1 MTHIKRKKTIMAE
14 NTISELLEFYSN
26 LKVEREIINKVADTK
41 DVEDSFD
48 SIEEIGRNIFD
59 SKEIEKRRCVNIGS
73 IFKNA
78 YQRFLPQKN
87 AGGKA
92 KLDADWLA
100 RFIDCAQDT
109 SDEEMR
115 MLWAK
120 ILSGE
125 LSKPNSIS
133 VLTLETLRNMSKC
146 DAEIFHKLASFTV
159 IDDEGGDPFI
169 PNNGVWS
176 DEKNMSDEEYGIQYD
191 ELLWMQELRLIN
203 LNNGLQISFKQN
215 DNNPKVNTTLNCGNL
230 FVKISSEYEFSI
242 PCYGY
247 TRIGAQ
253 LHSLIEDVKPNVEFF
268 EDRIK
273 NRYSS
278 ETTQIDIILKA

>member
-1 MTHIKRKKTIMAE
+1 MAE
-14 NTISELLEFYSN
+14 NTINNILEFYSN
-26 LKVEREIINKVADTK
+26 LKGEDDNKEVIASK

-48 SIEEIGRNIFD
+48 SVEEIGRIVFD
-59 SKEIEKRRCVNIGS
+59 SEEIQKRRRVNIGT

-78 YQRFLPQKN
+78 YQRFLPKKN
-87 AGGKA
+87 AVGRA

-100 RFIDCAQDT
+100 RFIDCAQDV
-109 SDEEMR
+109 SDDEMR
-115 MLWAK
+115 LLWAK

-133 VLTLETLRNMSKC
+133 VMALETLRNMSKR
-146 DAEIFHKLASFTV
+146 DAETFHKLANFTV
-159 IDDEGGDPFI
+159 VDDEGGEPFI
-169 PNNGVWS
+169 PNNGVWGDDKDKS
-176 DEKNMSDEEYGIQYD
+176 DKDYGIIYD

-203 LNNGLQISFKQN
+203 LNAGLQTVFDKEDKTSR
-215 DNNPKVNTTLNCGNL
+215 VETTLKCGNL
-230 FVKISSEYEFSI
+230 SIKISSEHVVQI

-253 LHSLIEDVKPNVEFF
+253 LHSLIEDITPNEAFF

-278 ETTQIDIILKA
+278 ESTKIDITTH